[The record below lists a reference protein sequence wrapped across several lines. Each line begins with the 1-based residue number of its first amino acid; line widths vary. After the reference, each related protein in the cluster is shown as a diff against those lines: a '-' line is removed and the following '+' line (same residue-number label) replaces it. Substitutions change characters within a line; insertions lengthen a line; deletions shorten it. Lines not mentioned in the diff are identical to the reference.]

1 MGGFERGHKGVNG
14 ITPHS
19 LFSLSW
25 DEWASII
32 AILTAVI
39 LIIRWTLNK
48 AHKQLFAPIYKAINQ
63 FKFSVDKLNIR
74 LEKSEDR
81 LEKEEKLFIRH
92 DEELKDHER
101 RITSLEERK

>member
-1 MGGFERGHKGVNG
+1 MNV

-32 AILTAVI
+32 AILTAVTF
-39 LIIRWTLNK
+39 IIRWALNK
-48 AHKQLFAPIYKAINQ
+48 AHKQLFSPIYQVINE
-63 FKFSVDKLNIR
+63 FKSSVDELNRR
-74 LEKSEDR
+74 LRKSEDR